1 MTPPFFGRPDGQNVT
16 SMSARV
22 HVVVAHLD
30 VVALAQTGVL
40 PLGHRRITAI
50 VESHHDAP
58 CSIFAT
64 AALADLVADHAT
76 GYRPRH
82 GGGLATVALAHR
94 IAENTA
100 GHGTDDGAQRTA
112 LAVAL
117 DIHLL
122 HLLYHA
128 AGAATGRLIGVR
140 R

>member
-64 AALADLVADHAT
+64 AALADLVADHGT
-76 GYRPRH
+76 G
-82 GGGLATVALAHR
+82 
-94 IAENTA
+94 
-100 GHGTDDGAQRTA
+100 DGAQRTA